1 MQQYVWLPD
10 GSAGFLEDV
19 ECKEEEGEVVLV
31 VKVNGSLHNIPIE
44 VDPDTYR
51 NIKTNKNA
59 LLKLAQRT
67 LRTMNPEYP
76 R

>member
-19 ECKEEEGEVVLV
+19 VCKEEEGKVVLV
-31 VKVNGSLHNIPIE
+31 VKVSGRLHDIPLE

-59 LLKLAQRT
+59 LLSLSQRT

>member
-1 MQQYVWLPD
+1 MQYVWLPD
-10 GSAGFLEDV
+10 GSSGFLEDV
-19 ECKEEEGEVVLV
+19 VCKEEEGGVVLV
-31 VKVNGSLHNIPIE
+31 VKVNGVRHDIPLE

-59 LLKLAQRT
+59 LLELARRT
-67 LRTMNPEYP
+67 LRRMSPKYP